1 MKRNFKVLFCSI
13 FILTLA
19 SCVSTKKFNASQ
31 ASLKEANENY
41 LKTKGLLFECET
53 KNKNQIKSTSNSEEL
68 VRYQNQITDLKSQ
81 LDFVKQN
88 NTTALSRLQDLSVI
102 TESQANSIKKSLDNL
117 GMKDLY
123 INDLRR
129 SIAFK
134 DSLGQI

>member
-88 NTTALSRLQDLSVI
+88 
-102 TESQANSIKKSLDNL
+102 K
-117 GMKDLY
+117 
-123 INDLRR
+123 
-129 SIAFK
+129 AF
-134 DSLGQI
+134 LMIYLFL